1 MKGFKGHL
9 LAGAMVATVF
19 ACDAHAQSDGIT
31 PRPGSTEP
39 ADDADGVAE
48 VIVTAQRRTESLQNV
63 PLAITAIGG
72 DDIAERGLTDVRD
85 ILALTPGATFTSYNA
100 AEPVLSVRGIS
111 SGGEGAASDSGVLML
126 VDGEVISRDF
136 MRSAPVFDVERV
148 EVLRGP
154 QGTTYGRNATGGVFH
169 VISRRPGNDAGGE
182 VRIEAGNY
190 GNAKIDAGFD
200 NPIGPN
206 TRSRLAVQF
215 TRRDGFSED
224 VATGRDVD
232 DRQSIAGRFTLVHD
246 FGSDVRSTLRIHGS
260 RERHGDTSP
269 LKAYDPTLPV
279 IGQPFSPPYTE
290 PTMDKY
296 KIVTTPGGSF
306 FDRDIWGLS
315 HELRVDTA
323 GFGVTSL
330 TSYRDGDNHFFQSS
344 PLAYNNL
351 DVRNRAKVFSQELRV
366 ESNAS
371 DNLYWV
377 AGLFYLD
384 ERLRYGFDRFGGA
397 ASNFGPTAQQLRQV
411 SKGRGF
417 GIFGEIKWDIVP
429 TVSLTVGGR
438 YSHDKKKF
446 AIDSRAQGPFAEF
459 FVEDPSRP
467 LIANVSDSWG
477 KPTGRVSLQYRPSEA
492 FMVYGSV
499 SQGYKSGGFNSEPL
513 NLVAAT
519 TPFDEETVFNVEAGV
534 RAQLFDKRV
543 RLNVTGFRMRYSDI
557 QVSAFNANSIEITS
571 NAAKATIKGVE
582 VEAVARPSRYFTFSL
597 GAARYDAEFDKYIDL
612 DGDDLS
618 GTRLAKTPKW
628 TLAMSAVA
636 DTPVINDAGRLQL
649 RADYATRSS
658 VANDAPADREFGI
671 RQGKDIVDLRL
682 AWIPTS
688 DKWEVAAFVR
698 NLLDQAEK
706 QYIFPQGILSQRF
719 VSYGPP
725 RTWGASVSFKY

>member
-1 MKGFKGHL
+1 MKGFKWHL
-9 LAGAMVATVF
+9 LAGAMAATVVTSN
-19 ACDAHAQSDGIT
+19 ASGQSA
-31 PRPGSTEP
+31 P
-39 ADDADGVAE
+39 ARAPTGQVVDDSDSSVAE

-63 PLAITAIGG
+63 PIAITALGG
-72 DDIAERGLTDVRD
+72 EEIAERGLTDMRD
-85 ILALTPGATFTSYNA
+85 VLALTPGATFTSYNA

-136 MRSAPVFDVERV
+136 LRSAPIFDIERV

-169 VISRRPGNDAGGE
+169 VISRRPGNEAGGD

-200 NPIGPN
+200 NPLGEN
-206 TRSRLAVQF
+206 TRSRLAVQY
-215 TRRDGFSED
+215 TRRDGYSED
-224 VATGRDVD
+224 VATGRDLD
-232 DRQSIAGRFTLVHD
+232 DRSSVAGRLTIVHD
-246 FGSDVRSTLRIHGS
+246 FSSDVRSTLRIHGS
-260 RERHGDTSP
+260 RERHGDTAP

-279 IGQPFSPPYTE
+279 IGAPFSPSYTE
-290 PTMDKY
+290 PSTDKY
-296 KIVTTPGGSF
+296 KVITTPGGSF
-306 FDRDIWGLS
+306 FDRDVWGYS
-315 HELRVDTA
+315 HELRIDTGNIGLTA
-323 GFGVTSL
+323 L

-351 DVRNRAKVFSQELRV
+351 DVHNRARVFSQEVRL
-366 ESNAS
+366 ESNAT
-371 DNLYWV
+371 DKVYWV
-377 AGLFYLD
+377 AGLFYLN

-397 ASNFGPTAQQLRQV
+397 ASNFGPTTQQLRQV
-411 SKGRGF
+411 SRGQGF
-417 GIFGEIKWDIVP
+417 GIFGEVKWDIVP

-519 TPFDEETVFNVEAGV
+519 TPFDEETVLNLEAGI

-543 RLNVTGFRMRYSDI
+543 RLNLTGFRMRYSDI
-557 QVSAFNANSIEITS
+557 QVSSFNANSIEITS

-582 VEAVARPSRYFTFSL
+582 LEAVARPSRNLTFSI
-597 GAARYDAEFDKYIDL
+597 GAARYDAEFDKYVDL
-612 DGDDLS
+612 DGTDLA

-628 TLAMSAVA
+628 TLSMSAVA
-636 DTPVINDAGRLQL
+636 DSPVIDDAGRLQL
-649 RADYATRSS
+649 RADYATRSNI
-658 VANDAPADREFGI
+658 AHDAPADTRFGI
-671 RQGKDIVDLRL
+671 RQGKDLIDLRL
-682 AWIPTS
+682 AWMPVS
-688 DKWEVAAFVR
+688 DKWETALFVR
-698 NLLDQAEK
+698 NLLDEAEK
-706 QYIFPQGILSQRF
+706 QYVFPQGILSQRF

-725 RTWGASVSFKY
+725 RTWGASVSFRY